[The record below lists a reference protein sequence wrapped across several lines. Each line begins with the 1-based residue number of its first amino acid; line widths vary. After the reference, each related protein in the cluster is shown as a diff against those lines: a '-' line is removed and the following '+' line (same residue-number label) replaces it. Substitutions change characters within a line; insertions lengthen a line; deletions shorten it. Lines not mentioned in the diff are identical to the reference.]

1 MSFNKD
7 DCIIWKKDKL
17 RNPRNKRKLNPDAK
31 KGIYNQLTKICALLL
46 KDHDSHAP
54 ETDDN
59 LEADRLRLIR
69 AVRKAIK
76 PILHKTD
83 TTEMRIKYNNIISN
97 YLKNV
102 KPCLDE
108 TVVQVKPPPLPP
120 GAPPGLPLPNYKPP
134 VSELSKRKYLIDI
147 KKLALNDKNNEPI
160 VIFDKRIGSES
171 AYGVAYMNMGKRF
184 ANLLKFSC
192 KLMSVTRDNTMETK
206 ILKEMSKLVINGI
219 TPNLPLTYNILK
231 CNTKCK
237 IQLCP
242 QVTHSKYYVV
252 MSELANCDIQNW
264 FKEVH
269 TINEYM
275 SVILQ
280 LLISVQTFHNMGYIH
295 NDTHLGNFLI
305 HKIKPG
311 GFWHYV
317 HKTST
322 RTVDIYIPNTGYL
335 LVIWDPGL
343 ANKKTNIYNDT
354 VHIKNDMTRPLRLI
368 NRLGI
373 SEKYIEL
380 GLKPVP
386 DSIQA
391 INTILVDTINNGVK
405 LHEILSIPGFID
417 NKKVTKESIINSK
430 PYIL

>member
-1 MSFNKD
+1 MASYTKEE
-7 DCIIWKKDKL
+7 CITWKKDKM
-17 RNPRNKRKLNPDAK
+17 RNPRNNRKLNTNAK
-31 KGIYNQLTKICALLL
+31 NGIYNQLTKICAILL

-83 TTEMRIKYNNIISN
+83 TTEMRVKYNSIISN

-102 KPCLDE
+102 QPCLDE
-108 TVVQVKPPPLPP
+108 TTVKVNNL
-120 GAPPGLPLPNYKPP
+120 
-134 VSELSKRKYLIDI
+134 DT
-147 KKLALNDKNNEPI
+147 KKLILTDANSDPL
-160 VIFDKRIGSES
+160 VIFDKRIGSAS

-192 KLMSVTRDNTMETK
+192 KLMSVTRENTMETK
-206 ILKEMSKLVINGI
+206 ILKEMSKLVINGVS
-219 TPNLPLTYNILK
+219 PHLPLTYNILR
-231 CNTKCK
+231 CNTKCTK
-237 IQLCP
+237 SLCP
-242 QVTHSKYYVV
+242 SLTKYNKYYVV

-269 TINEYM
+269 TYDIYM
-275 SVILQ
+275 SVIMQ

-295 NDTHLGNFLI
+295 DDTHLGNFLI

-317 HKTST
+317 HKSGDK
-322 RTVDIYIPNTGYL
+322 VIDIYIPNTGYL

-343 ANKKTNIYNDT
+343 AEKNKNTANNLYY
-354 VHIKNDMTRPLRLI
+354 IKNDMTRPLRLI
-368 NRLGI
+368 NALGTH
-373 SEKYIEL
+373 ETYIEM
-380 GLKPVP
+380 GLKPIPNSLQTV
-386 DSIQA
+386 
-391 INTILVDTINNGVK
+391 NTIIINAINNGVK
-405 LHEILSIPGFID
+405 LHEILSVPGFITTE
-417 NKKVTKESIINSK
+417 KVTKESIINSK

>member
-1 MSFNKD
+1 MASYTKE
-7 DCIIWKKDKL
+7 DCVIWKKDKL

-31 KGIYNQLTKICALLL
+31 KGIYNQLTKICAILL

-83 TTEMRIKYNNIISN
+83 TTEMRVKYNNIISN

-102 KPCLDE
+102 QPCVDE
-108 TVVQVKPPPLPP
+108 TTVKVNNIDTQKLTLTDANNDPL
-120 GAPPGLPLPNYKPP
+120 
-134 VSELSKRKYLIDI
+134 
-147 KKLALNDKNNEPI
+147 

-171 AYGVAYMNMGKRF
+171 VYGVAYMNMGKRF

-206 ILKEMSKLVINGI
+206 ILKEMTQLVINGV

-242 QVTHSKYYVV
+242 QVTRSKYYVV

-264 FKEVH
+264 FKEVY
-269 TINEYM
+269 TYDEYM
-275 SVILQ
+275 SVIMQ

-317 HKTST
+317 YKSGNKDI
-322 RTVDIYIPNTGYL
+322 DIYIPNTGYL
-335 LVIWDPGL
+335 AVIWDPGL
-343 ANKKTNIYNDT
+343 ANKKTNIYYDT
-354 VHIKNDMTRPLRLI
+354 AHIKNDMTRPLRLI
-368 NRLGI
+368 NVLGTH
-373 SEKYIEL
+373 EKYIEL

-386 DSIQA
+386 NSIQA
-391 INTILVDTINNGVK
+391 VNTILINGLNNGLK
-405 LHEILSIPGFID
+405 IQQILAIPGFID
-417 NKKVTKESIINSK
+417 TTKVTKELIINKK
-430 PYIL
+430 PYSI

>member
-1 MSFNKD
+1 MSSYTKE
-7 DCIIWKKDKL
+7 DCVIWKKDKL

-31 KGIYNQLTKICALLL
+31 KGIYNQLNKICAILL

-69 AVRKAIK
+69 AVRKAIQ
-76 PILHKTD
+76 PILHKVD
-83 TTEMRIKYNNIISN
+83 TTEMRVKYNSIISN

-102 KPCLDE
+102 QPCLDE
-108 TVVQVKPPPLPP
+108 TIVKVK
-120 GAPPGLPLPNYKPP
+120 N
-134 VSELSKRKYLIDI
+134 EEI
-147 KKLALNDKNNEPI
+147 KKLSLTDTNNEPI
-160 VIFDKRIGSES
+160 VVFDKQIGSKS
-171 AYGVAYMNMGKRF
+171 VYGLAYMNMGKRF

-192 KLMSVTRDNTMETK
+192 KLMSVSRDNTMETQ
-206 ILKEMSKLVINGI
+206 ILKEMSKLVINGV
-219 TPNLPLTYNILK
+219 TPNMPLTYNILK
-231 CNTKCK
+231 CNTKCNK
-237 IQLCP
+237 PLCP
-242 QVTHSKYYVV
+242 QLIKTSKYYVV

-269 TINEYM
+269 TIDEYM
-275 SVILQ
+275 SVIMQ

-305 HKIKPG
+305 HKIKPN

-317 HKTST
+317 LKTGKKDKDI
-322 RTVDIYIPNTGYL
+322 DIYIPNTGYL

-343 ANKKTNIYNDT
+343 ANKKRNIYYDKE
-354 VHIKNDMTRPLRLI
+354 HLINDMTRPLRLI
-368 NRLGI
+368 NSLGTHY
-373 SEKYIEL
+373 KYIEL

-391 INTILVDTINNGVK
+391 VNTILVNALNNGVK
-405 LHEILSIPGFID
+405 LHDILSVPGFLN
-417 NKKVTKESIINSK
+417 NKDVTKELIINSK